1 MLEGAVQAAVEGRT
15 LTLTFPRESLGDPER
30 MMFVVIAEQ
39 EIGNAE
45 EGGVRTSTPMT
56 TGPGLSPR
64 SPGPSRRSEGRT

>member
-30 MMFVVIAEQ
+30 MMFVVIAER

-45 EGGVRTSTPMT
+45 EGGGQDVYPDDDG
-56 TGPGLSPR
+56 TGPLTQIAWTLQ
-64 SPGPSRRSEGRT
+64 EE